1 VLRLTVSSA
10 LGRLALASLTALGV
24 ACGSSGPSA
33 GVEGG
38 HCYPNNTCND
48 GLSCLS
54 SFCVAVDAGG
64 SAGAAGTM
72 AAGGSSGGGGAG
84 VAGVG
89 DAGKA
94 GTAGVAGAAGN
105 SADGAAGAM
114 GDAGIDG
121 GQDVAPGADG
131 GPDADDVAMDAMAP
145 PDVALIK
152 PAICPAGP
160 FPAPMAGTP
169 QVVCDSGDSL
179 SALRYDSTTGPVWV
193 PTEGAFFFSTY
204 PSVSPSIS
212 HYPAAGTAMGDIV
225 KYAPGGDCEI
235 VFKDIG
241 TLGLTVAPDGR
252 LIAASYKTSSIS
264 EINLVTGQST
274 VLAAATT
281 GVPMEVPVDVLMTSD
296 GSMYFTTLGG
306 SQGDGLYRIPPAG
319 GSSQRLLS
327 PQAFASG
334 MGMLTMS
341 SDQRRLL
348 AFGMGE
354 INFGTSGQ
362 VESGGIDE
370 VTMGQDGSV
379 AYDCAN
385 DIVVTTA
392 ARAGKITSYVEAM
405 LGNFPM
411 GRNLAF
417 GGADGMSV
425 LLLNQKS
432 ISVVPMNVP
441 GVL

>member
-1 VLRLTVSSA
+1 VLRLTVSGG
-10 LGRLALASLTALGV
+10 LRRLALASLTALGV
-24 ACGSSGPSA
+24 ACGSSAPSA

-38 HCYPNNTCND
+38 PCYPNSTCND

-54 SFCVAVDAGG
+54 SLCVAVDAGG
-64 SAGAAGTM
+64 SAGAAGAT
-72 AAGGSSGGGGAG
+72 AAAGSSGGGGAG
-84 VAGVG
+84 AAGVG
-89 DAGKA
+89 GA
-94 GTAGVAGAAGN
+94 GTAGAAGAAGN
-105 SADGAAGAM
+105 SADGAAGA
-114 GDAGIDG
+114 IG
-121 GQDVAPGADG
+121 GPGADG
-131 GPDADDVAMDAMAP
+131 GKDAAPGTDSGADAGDVAMDAMAP

-152 PAICPAGP
+152 PAACPAGP

-169 QVVCDSGDSL
+169 QVVCDSGDGL

-193 PTEGAFFFSTY
+193 PTEDAFFFSTY
-204 PSVSPSIS
+204 PSVPLSIS
-212 HYPAAGTAMGDIV
+212 RYPAAGTALGDIV
-225 KYAPGGDCEI
+225 KYTPGGDCEI
-235 VFKDIG
+235 VFKDVG

-264 EINLVTGQST
+264 ELNLVTGQST
-274 VLAAATT
+274 VLAATTT
-281 GVPMEVPVDVLMTSD
+281 GVPMEVPVDVMMTSD

-348 AFGMGE
+348 AFGIGQ
-354 INFGTSGQ
+354 INFGTNGQ
-362 VESGGIDE
+362 VDSGGIDPI
-370 VTMGQDGSV
+370 TTGQDGSV

-392 ARAGKITSYVEAM
+392 ARAGKLTSYTEAM

-432 ISVVPMNVP
+432 VSVVPMNVP